1 MSAGDAFE
9 RCLRLAIVFG
19 NAAAYRAGA
28 TCILRR
34 HLMDVSAQS
43 QRLPIKLGEE
53 NPPALI
59 ENGTVETAFL
69 CNTTTWLLNSS
80 FRRCRHVIRWSAP
93 EGQRT
98 PETIYEILDTPQTNE
113 ALSLLLAVGIEFH
126 ASNRHL
132 SATE

>member
-1 MSAGDAFE
+1 MY
-9 RCLRLAIVFG
+9 L
-19 NAAAYRAGA
+19 
-28 TCILRR
+28 
-34 HLMDVSAQS
+34 
-43 QRLPIKLGEE
+43 
-53 NPPALI
+53 
-59 ENGTVETAFL
+59 
-69 CNTTTWLLNSS
+69 
-80 FRRCRHVIRWSAP
+80 IRWSAP